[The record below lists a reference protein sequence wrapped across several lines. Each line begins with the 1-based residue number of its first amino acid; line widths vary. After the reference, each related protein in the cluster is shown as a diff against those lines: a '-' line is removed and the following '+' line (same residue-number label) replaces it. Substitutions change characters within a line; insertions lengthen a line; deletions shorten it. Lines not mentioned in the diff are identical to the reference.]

1 MFILRPWRGCADR
14 GSIFQAR
21 SVEMASLLRRG
32 DDLQRLRVRE
42 LTLQQV
48 DGGFAG
54 VNTVMRFVSAQGDVG
69 ESEMTIDGS
78 NNVVIPGNALISDG
92 LDVSGDAAV
101 GGNLDVS
108 GDAAID
114 GNANVGGELDV
125 SGDASVGG
133 TLDVSGDAA
142 VGGNLDVSGDASV
155 GGTLDVS
162 GDAVVDGNTSVGGNL
177 DVSGDAVVDGN
188 TSVGGN
194 LDVSGDA
201 TIDGNT
207 SVGGNLDVSG
217 DAVVD
222 GNTSV
227 GGNLD
232 VSGDATIDGSASVG
246 GNLDVSG
253 DATIDGSASVG
264 GNLDVSGDATID
276 GSASVGGNLDVSG
289 DTAMSGRLDV
299 SGNVTSGGT
308 YTAAGDILSNGGL
321 SRLSTN
327 APNVGTCEIYSTEAS
342 GVGPQFQAYKSRG
355 GTGAVQSGDQLGIV
369 NFFGRD
375 SSGNFGTASAQI
387 LATAAGSFTSSSRP
401 ANLTLRVCKPGET
414 AVTDSVQI
422 FSDKQVDI
430 TSQKVQ
436 IIGDVAGVPV
446 FGMLRP
452 KTGGVATND
461 EIGRMLFVGQ
471 RNDGA
476 YSFAAAR
483 ISSFAEGSFTAIPD
497 SHPGNLV
504 FSTSPANDPN
514 NYERMRI
521 TSTGNVGIGTTAPGK
536 RLEVNGDAMARGT
549 LYVGGDISTNEIRF
563 RGTTFD
569 GDGQFNHT
577 ILSERIYSGTENSE
591 LLLYKGNDG
600 TDRIRLKSPGIVL
613 QTVLDTDVNTYTN
626 DSAGN
631 FFIFDSNGDT
641 SLPRHLDVSGNVVV
655 DGNLTVNGT
664 ITFGVQ
670 TV

>member
-1 MFILRPWRGCADR
+1 M
-14 GSIFQAR
+14 
-21 SVEMASLLRRG
+21 
-32 DDLQRLRVRE
+32 RE

-54 VNTVMRFVSAQGDVG
+54 VNTVLRFVSAQGNVG
-69 ESEMTIDGS
+69 ESEVTIDGS
-78 NNVVIPGNALISDG
+78 NNVVIPGNTLIGGSLDVSGDATVDG
-92 LDVSGDAAV
+92 NTTVGGNLDVSGDATVDGNTTVGGNLDVSGDAAVDGNTDVGGNLDVSGDAAIDGNTDVGGNLDVSGDAAVDGNASV

-114 GNANVGGELDV
+114 GNA
-125 SGDASVGG
+125 
-133 TLDVSGDAA
+133 
-142 VGGNLDVSGDASV
+142 
-155 GGTLDVS
+155 
-162 GDAVVDGNTSVGGNL
+162 
-177 DVSGDAVVDGN
+177 
-188 TSVGGN
+188 SVGGN

-201 TIDGNT
+201 TIDGN
-207 SVGGNLDVSG
+207 
-217 DAVVD
+217 
-222 GNTSV
+222 
-227 GGNLD
+227 
-232 VSGDATIDGSASVG
+232 ASVG

-253 DATIDGSASVG
+253 NTAIDGNASVG
-264 GNLDVSGDATID
+264 GNLDVSGNTAID
-276 GSASVGGNLDVSG
+276 GNASVGGNLDVSG
-289 DTAMSGRLDV
+289 NTAMSGSLDV

-327 APNVGTCEIYSTEAS
+327 ALNVGTCEIYSTEAS

-387 LATAAGSFTSSSRP
+387 LATAAGPFTSSSRP

-414 AVTDSVQI
+414 AVTDSIKIYSDNQI
-422 FSDKQVDI
+422 DI
-430 TSQKVQ
+430 SSQKVQ
-436 IIGDVAGVPV
+436 IVGDGTGVPI
-446 FGMLRP
+446 FGIVRP
-452 KTGGVATND
+452 KTGGLATND

-471 RNDGA
+471 RSDGA
-476 YSFAAAR
+476 YSSAAAR
-483 ISSFAEGSFTAIPD
+483 ISSFAEGSFTASPD

-504 FSTSPANDPN
+504 FSTAPPNDAG

-521 TSTGNVGIGTTAPGK
+521 TSTGNVGIGTTVPGK
-536 RLEVNGDAMARGT
+536 LLEVNGDAMARGT

-577 ILSERIYSGTENSE
+577 ILSERIYGGSENSE
-591 LLLYKGNDG
+591 LLLFKGNDG
-600 TDRIRLKSPGIVL
+600 TDRIRLKSSGIVL
-613 QTVLDTDVNTYTN
+613 QTVLDTDVNNYTN
-626 DSAGN
+626 DSSGN
-631 FFIFDSNGDT
+631 FFTFDSNGDT

-664 ITFGVQ
+664 LTFGVQ